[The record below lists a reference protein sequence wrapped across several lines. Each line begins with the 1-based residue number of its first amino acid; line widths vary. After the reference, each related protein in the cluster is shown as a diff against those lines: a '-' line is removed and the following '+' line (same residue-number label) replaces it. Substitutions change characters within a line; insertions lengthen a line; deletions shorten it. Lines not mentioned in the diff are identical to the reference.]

1 MISRILPD
9 EGREVKPLRS
19 IEGENDCAGRL
30 STLTAV
36 KSQTPQGLPSWLF
49 TIGPRSV

>member
-9 EGREVKPLRS
+9 EGRELKPLRS
-19 IEGENDCAGRL
+19 IEGENDRAGRL

-36 KSQTPQGLPSWLF
+36 KSQAPQGLPSGLF
-49 TIGPRSV
+49 MIGPGSV